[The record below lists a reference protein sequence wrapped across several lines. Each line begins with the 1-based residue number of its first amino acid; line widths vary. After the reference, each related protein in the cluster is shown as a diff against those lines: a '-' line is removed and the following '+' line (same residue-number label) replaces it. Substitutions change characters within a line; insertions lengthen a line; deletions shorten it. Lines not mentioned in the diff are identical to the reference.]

1 ALIYGWLFGPLRR
14 IAGYAQQVAGG
25 AVSPQE
31 ASFAPL
37 ARDDLS
43 REVAS
48 AFDRFVA
55 RLRQL
60 TTHETRQQ

>member
-1 ALIYGWLFGPLRR
+1 
-14 IAGYAQQVAGG
+14 
-25 AVSPQE
+25 VSPQE

-60 TTHETRQQ
+60 MTHEARQE